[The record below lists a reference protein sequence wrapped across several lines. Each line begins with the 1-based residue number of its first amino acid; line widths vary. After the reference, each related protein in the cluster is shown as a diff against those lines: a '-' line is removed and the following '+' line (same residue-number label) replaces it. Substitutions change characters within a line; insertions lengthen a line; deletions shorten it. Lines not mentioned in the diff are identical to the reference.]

1 MFIAQHVYSQRKNKS
16 QVKFVLKPKT

>member
-16 QVKFVLKPKT
+16 QVKFVLKPNT